1 MKVVT
6 AALAIFFLA
15 GLQSFDSG
23 LPALAQDK
31 QEDEGV
37 KKARRIDRAVGWL
50 SNDDLEVREMGRK
63 ELMSIGPEVIPAI
76 EKRIAE
82 KGLTELVQM
91 LRHFDR
97 TPSVAESWVAEA
109 QLKDIEAD
117 EEFKKA
123 AAKLSKA
130 DGEKYVYVKY
140 QEAMAH
146 VRKKHYQRAL
156 ELANALVAFEPK
168 SSHLEAFRLLR
179 RHCENMITQTSLIE
193 AKLFQPKIWYVEGE
207 PVELTARM
215 KNLYKAMINITWEK
229 ATATEAGG
237 GLLVCDVEVTMKEFN
252 GFSSTDQKH
261 QELRFEEEIPI
272 APGAQWERKFTI
284 DTSTAIADQNQVR
297 TIKIG
302 GWTQPMKMATD
313 GVNVTRRLQ
322 FEPAVV
328 KIIPKKYGHF
338 LDRPMDSFEKAVAEG
353 TPLEIYV
360 ASQLLEGAD
369 RDRATG
375 KLIQLLAKSNTV
387 ISKNTAANLLTAH
400 TGQALGIDAKRWEN
414 WHNNRLAENKDK
426 NQK

>member
-6 AALAIFFLA
+6 AAVAIFFL
-15 GLQSFDSG
+15 
-23 LPALAQDK
+23 LPQ
-31 QEDEGV
+31 QEDEAV

-50 SNDDLEVREMGRK
+50 SSDDAEVREMGRK
-63 ELMSIGPEVIPAI
+63 DLISVGPEVVSVL
-76 EKRIAE
+76 EKKIAE
-82 KGLTELVQM
+82 KGLTEIVRL
-91 LRHFDR
+91 LRQLEKGSAAAAD
-97 TPSVAESWVAEA
+97 WVAEA
-109 QLKDIEAD
+109 ELKELEAD

-156 ELANALVAFEPK
+156 ELANALLAFEPK

-179 RHCENMITQTSLIE
+179 RHCENLITQTSLIE

-207 PVELTARM
+207 PIELTARM
-215 KNLYKAMINITWEK
+215 KNIYKAMINMTWDK

-237 GLLVCDVEVTMKEFN
+237 GLLVCDVEVTMKEFG

-261 QELRFEEEIPI
+261 QEVRFEEEIPI

-284 DTSTAIADQNQVR
+284 DPTTAIADQNQVR
-297 TIKIG
+297 VIKIN
-302 GWTQPMKMATD
+302 GWTQPLKMATD

-322 FEPAVV
+322 FESALV
-328 KIIPKKYGHF
+328 KILPKKYGHF
-338 LDRPMDSFEKAVAEG
+338 LDNPMAAFEKAVAEG
-353 TPLEIYV
+353 TPLEISI
-360 ASQLLEGAD
+360 ASQLLEGVD
-369 RDRATG
+369 RDKATG
-375 KLIQLLAKSNTV
+375 MLIQLLAKSNTL
-387 ISKNTAANLLTAH
+387 ISKNTAANLLNAH
-400 TGQALGIDAKRWEN
+400 TGQNLGIDAKRWEN